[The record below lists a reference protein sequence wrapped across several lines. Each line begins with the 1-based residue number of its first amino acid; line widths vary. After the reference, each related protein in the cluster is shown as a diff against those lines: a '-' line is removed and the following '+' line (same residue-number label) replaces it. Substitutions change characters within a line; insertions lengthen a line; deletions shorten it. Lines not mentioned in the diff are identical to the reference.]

1 MNVPSIQPR
10 EVILRTLTACGVLV
24 SAVFLL
30 APGCARDSEAGRTV
44 DCANICS
51 KYSECIEEVD
61 VSSCTSECEDK
72 ADADSSYQESAA
84 ACTEC
89 TDDRTCKEA
98 ESCWASCPDMPAVS
112 T

>member
-1 MNVPSIQPR
+1 M
-10 EVILRTLTACGVLV
+10 
-24 SAVFLL
+24 
-30 APGCARDSEAGRTV
+30 
-44 DCANICS
+44 
-51 KYSECIEEVD
+51 
-61 VSSCTSECEDK
+61 SSCTSECEDK